1 LPVIF
6 VMIGGHYPAIF
17 ATSYAWVILALVLV
31 IGALI
36 RHFFNTKHKGDP
48 APWWVWI
55 AAGALTVIAVLL
67 SHAGAPKHDPDAY
80 AEYEFGTGAEL
91 HVAAVE
97 LVTERCAIC
106 HARVPQ
112 WDGMHFAPKGVVLET
127 EADILRQVDDIY
139 WQVAV
144 SHAMPPGNVIWV
156 ENEERAMLANW
167 RAMLKSKG
175 MPESGT
181 ESGG

>member
-1 LPVIF
+1 MRRRSF
-6 VMIGGHYPAIF
+6 KF
-17 ATSYAWVILALVLV
+17 LALVLV

-55 AAGALTVIAVLL
+55 AAAALMVMAVLL
-67 SHAGAPKHDPDAY
+67 SHAGAPEYDADAY
-80 AEYEFGTGAEL
+80 AEYEFGKGAEL

-112 WDGMHFAPKGVVLET
+112 WEGMGFAPKGVVLET
-127 EADILRQVDDIY
+127 ETDILRHVDDIY
-139 WQVAV
+139 WQVAA

-167 RAMLKSKG
+167 RAMLRAGGVPGIK
-175 MPESGT
+175 SGT
-181 ESGG
+181 GG